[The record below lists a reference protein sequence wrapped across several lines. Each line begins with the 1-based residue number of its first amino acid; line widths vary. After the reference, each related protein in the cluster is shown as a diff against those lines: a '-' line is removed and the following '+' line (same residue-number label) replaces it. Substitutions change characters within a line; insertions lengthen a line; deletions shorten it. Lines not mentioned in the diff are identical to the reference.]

1 VIQPVILAAGRGSR
15 LGAAARGGP
24 KCLVRLGGRSLL
36 DWQRAAL
43 RAAGLPPPWLVV
55 GHAGE
60 RVATRRGEHRVANPR
75 WAEGGPIDSL
85 RCVPPE
91 VLADG
96 FLLLYGDC
104 VWHPT
109 HLRRVAEARAAIAV
123 GVDLD
128 WHALWSARFESV
140 LDDAETLR
148 WGRGRRLAAI
158 GARARTVTAI
168 EGQFAGLVKF
178 SSRGWR
184 QACARLDA
192 ARAARR
198 PRDTTALLAA
208 LVAHGDPVR
217 GVPLRGRWLE
227 VDSARDLA
235 LYRRRLRARASWSHD
250 FRREAAWPAG

>member
-1 VIQPVILAAGRGSR
+1 MIQPVILAAGRGSR

-24 KCLVRLGGRSLL
+24 KCLVHLGGRSLL

-43 RAAGLPPPWLVV
+43 RAAGLPPPWIVV
-55 GHAGE
+55 GHAG
-60 RVATRRGEHRVANPR
+60 RRIAARRGERRVANPR

-85 RCVPPE
+85 RCVPAK
-91 VLADG
+91 LLSRG

-104 VWHPT
+104 AWHPD
-109 HLRRVAEARAAIAV
+109 HLRRVARARAAVAV

-128 WHALWSARFESV
+128 WHALWSARFAAV

-158 GARARTVTAI
+158 GARARTLAAI

-178 SSRGWR
+178 SPRGWR
-184 QACARLDA
+184 RACARLEAAGA
-192 ARAARR
+192 ARA

-208 LVAHGDPVR
+208 LLAHGDPVH

-235 LYRRRLRARASWSHD
+235 LYRRRLRARAPWSHD
-250 FRREAAWPAG
+250 FRWEGAWTAD